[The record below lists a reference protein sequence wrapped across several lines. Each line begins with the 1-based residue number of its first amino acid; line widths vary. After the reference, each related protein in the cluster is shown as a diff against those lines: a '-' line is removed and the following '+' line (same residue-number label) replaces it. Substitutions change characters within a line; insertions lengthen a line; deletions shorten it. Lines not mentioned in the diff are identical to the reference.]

1 MIPDDPRLN
10 WPRCP
15 RCGADVAFMM
25 WETRPGAT
33 ASARCIKLELAAY
46 RMLRADVELCD
57 WTGTVVRTES
67 GAVEVLIDG
76 PPSREAGTPDAIAPE
91 LSGWGKP

>member
-15 RCGADVAFMM
+15 RCGEDVAFML
-25 WETRPGAT
+25 WETRPGST
-33 ASARCIKLELAAY
+33 APARCIKLELAG
-46 RMLRADVELCD
+46 MLRADVELCD